1 MVVPDVA
8 DYEVRRELTRIR
20 ASASLRRL
28 DELVIL
34 GGLLYAAVTTVE
46 WRKAAEFWADARTR
60 GLPTASR
67 DSLDADVVLAACA
80 ATIGQPGDLES
91 VPEAPSDGCRV
102 GATHQRKA
110 LVFGGLHPP
119 YECGFRPFWDRLL
132 VMVATMNVGHLTR
145 YCDARLWTSIA

>member
-1 MVVPDVA
+1 MA
-8 DYEVRRELTRIR
+8 
-20 ASASLRRL
+20 
-28 DELVIL
+28 
-34 GGLLYAAVTTVE
+34 
-46 WRKAAEFWADARTR
+46 
-60 GLPTASR
+60 ASR
-67 DSLDADVVLAACA
+67 RVLGRCPRPRRTDGFSEDALDANVILAACA
-80 ATIGQPGDLES
+80 ATIGLPGDLES

-119 YECGFRPFWDRLL
+119 YECGFRPFRDRLL